1 MCFGNE
7 HTSFI
12 FDYILNNFLEL
23 SKDACSICVIK
34 AMIRYLTNKTNN
46 LYKRTFN
53 ILLQNMKKI
62 VFNQF
67 GNQVIQTVIQFWD
80 CNQLGDLILLL
91 QSDFVDLSIGKY
103 SSTVIE
109 AFIEKNVYL
118 LSVYI
123 KEISKKNQMI
133 QIMKNC
139 YGNYVIQKAL
149 KISTNHSRKF
159 LIEYIKKNVYK
170 LNDQKLINKWLDIIE
185 HYVSLETQTSST
197 SNNY

>member
-1 MCFGNE
+1 MAELLIFQEIKSSTYDIISNFYGNYFFKKFFTCLRKKDRIEVISIIKSEFVTLSFDNVGTFPIQGIIEQANSTYEKKLILQIIKPYIKEYCSHQYGSHVIEKIIMCFGNE

-67 GNQVIQTVIQFWD
+67 GNQVIQTVI
-80 CNQLGDLILLL
+80 L
-91 QSDFVDLSIGKY
+91 
-103 SSTVIE
+103 TP
-109 AFIEKNVYL
+109 
-118 LSVYI
+118 
-123 KEISKKNQMI
+123 
-133 QIMKNC
+133 
-139 YGNYVIQKAL
+139 
-149 KISTNHSRKF
+149 
-159 LIEYIKKNVYK
+159 
-170 LNDQKLINKWLDIIE
+170 
-185 HYVSLETQTSST
+185 
-197 SNNY
+197 